1 MSDKKSI
8 NKSIRISPKVHN
20 YIESHPGNG
29 FNEKF
34 ENIILESMEFETAR
48 LKRIAEL
55 DDLIQDKAAQY
66 ELLKSKIKSLNDFL
80 LVAVRAN
87 SMLKELDSLVKEIV
101 SQKN

>member
-1 MSDKKSI
+1 MNDKKSI
-8 NKSIRISPKVHN
+8 NKSIRISPKVYN
-20 YIESHPGNG
+20 YIDSHPGNG

-34 ENIILESMEFETAR
+34 ENIILESMEFESVR

-66 ELLKSKIKSLNDFL
+66 ELLKSKIKSLNGFL
-80 LVAVRAN
+80 LVAVSAN
-87 SMLKELDSLVKEIV
+87 SMLKELDELVKQIV